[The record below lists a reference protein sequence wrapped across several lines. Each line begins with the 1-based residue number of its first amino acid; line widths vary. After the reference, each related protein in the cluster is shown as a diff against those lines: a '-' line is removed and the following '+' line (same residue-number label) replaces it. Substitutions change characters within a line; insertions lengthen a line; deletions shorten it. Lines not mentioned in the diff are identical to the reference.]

1 MEFHILGPVELR
13 VDGQVTALGGAKPR
27 TLLATMLVHH
37 DQVIAADRLI
47 EALWGASPPSRAR
60 SILQT
65 YVSSLRRTIS
75 GSGGA
80 TVAAVPP
87 GYSLRLM
94 SSTLDRNVFEQL
106 LSSAKQATSRGRH
119 EIAADILSR
128 ALAQWHGP
136 ALGGVESSLLDS
148 EAARLEE
155 LRLTALEDRV
165 NANIALG
172 RLAEVAAELT
182 DLVRKHPFRERLH
195 GQLMTVLCGLG
206 RQSEALLVYRDA
218 RQSLVEELGVEP
230 GPELRALH
238 TQILRGGSGGL
249 TMPSADRLNT
259 LSQRSSHDE
268 QLEGRPAQLPAV
280 PADFTGRAGE
290 AKELVANLTAAANNG
305 RVPVQLIVGGAGMGK
320 SALAAHVAHQIIDE
334 YPDGQLYADLR
345 GLDGTPAESHEILGS
360 FLRALSPGN
369 PTLPES
375 TVERAA
381 RYRTLLAER
390 RMLVVLDDARD
401 ERQIRPLLPGTETCG
416 VLVTARRRLAGLAGC
431 QVLELEGLPDTDGRL
446 LFASLAGLDRTS
458 AEPEATR
465 QVVQLCGGLPLALRL
480 AGARLASRRLW
491 TVRLLADRLAD
502 ESLRLDELSA
512 GDHDMRD
519 SIRRSYNQL
528 DFRQRAALGIC
539 GLLGPRDISP
549 WILCT
554 ALAISPIK
562 AERVMEGLVDAYL
575 MDVVRVDE
583 VGQAH
588 YAVHDLVRL
597 YARERAP
604 ADGLIA
610 KAAGDRLDAW
620 LLPRQAVLDGAAPI
634 SQQPGVDLPANSL
647 YASIREAG

>member
-1 MEFHILGPVELR
+1 
-13 VDGQVTALGGAKPR
+13 
-27 TLLATMLVHH
+27 
-37 DQVIAADRLI
+37 
-47 EALWGASPPSRAR
+47 
-60 SILQT
+60 
-65 YVSSLRRTIS
+65 
-75 GSGGA
+75 
-80 TVAAVPP
+80 
-87 GYSLRLM
+87 
-94 SSTLDRNVFEQL
+94 
-106 LSSAKQATSRGRH
+106 
-119 EIAADILSR
+119 
-128 ALAQWHGP
+128 
-136 ALGGVESSLLDS
+136 
-148 EAARLEE
+148 
-155 LRLTALEDRV
+155 
-165 NANIALG
+165 
-172 RLAEVAAELT
+172 
-182 DLVRKHPFRERLH
+182 
-195 GQLMTVLCGLG
+195 
-206 RQSEALLVYRDA
+206 
-218 RQSLVEELGVEP
+218 
-230 GPELRALH
+230 
-238 TQILRGGSGGL
+238 
-249 TMPSADRLNT
+249 
-259 LSQRSSHDE
+259 
-268 QLEGRPAQLPAV
+268 
-280 PADFTGRAGE
+280 
-290 AKELVANLTAAANNG
+290 
-305 RVPVQLIVGGAGMGK
+305 VQLIVGGAGMGK